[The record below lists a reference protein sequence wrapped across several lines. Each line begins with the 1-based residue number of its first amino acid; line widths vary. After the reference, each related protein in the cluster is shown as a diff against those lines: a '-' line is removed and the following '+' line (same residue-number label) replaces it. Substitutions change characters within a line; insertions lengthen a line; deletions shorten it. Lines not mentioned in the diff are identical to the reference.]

1 MRPFIPPEL
10 PIESIDYLALL
21 PHIGRANR
29 ALAQYDGLV
38 QNSPNPDIFLIPL
51 ARREALDS
59 SRIEGLRSTL
69 GEVFR
74 FSEEQRDAIAEERG
88 EDLKEIANY
97 AATLRLARRLVEG
110 ELEDGSFTLDLLRK
124 LHACLL
130 DSVRGQRKSP
140 GEFRDVQN
148 WIARPGAPMERA
160 LFVPPAPDR
169 VPEFLEK
176 WRGFYHSEQP
186 DVLVHAAVLH
196 AQFELIH
203 PFRDGNGRL
212 GRILIPIFMYGKG
225 VLSRPNFYLSTYLER
240 HRGAYM
246 GALRG
251 LNTWPG
257 DWNRW
262 IAFFLQA
269 LSVQA
274 SEDCD
279 KIREMTK
286 LHGVLTRR
294 SISLTRS
301 PFATLVV
308 DAIFER
314 PVFSA
319 PQISKALAAHGKPPS
334 AQALR
339 IILKKLVDGKVLR
352 IVEPGRGRRPATY
365 DLPEL
370 MDLLE
375 ARAAV

>member
-1 MRPFIPPEL
+1 MKPFIPSEL
-10 PIESIDYLALL
+10 PVEGIDYLALL
-21 PHIGRANR
+21 PHIGKANR
-29 ALAQYDGLV
+29 SLAQYDGLV
-38 QNSPNPDIFLIPL
+38 ENSPNPDIFLTSL
-51 ARREALDS
+51 AQREALDS
-59 SRIEGLRSTL
+59 SRIEGLHSTL

-74 FSEEQRDAIAEERG
+74 FSEEQRGAIAEERRD
-88 EDLKEIANY
+88 DLREIANY
-97 AATLRLARRLVEG
+97 AVALRLAET
-110 ELEDGSFTLDLLRK
+110 ELKDGSFTLDLLRK
-124 LHACLL
+124 LHARLL

-148 WIARPGAPMERA
+148 WIARPGAPVEQA
-160 LFVPPAPDR
+160 LFVPPAPER
-169 VPEFLEK
+169 VPEFVEK
-176 WRGFYHSEQP
+176 WRRFYHSEQP
-186 DVLVHAAVLH
+186 DVLVQAAVLH
-196 AQFELIH
+196 GQFELIH

-212 GRILIPIFMYGKG
+212 GRILIPIFMHDKG

-251 LNTWPG
+251 LNVRPG

-262 IAFFLQA
+262 IAFFLGA

-274 SEDCD
+274 TEDRD
-279 KIREMTK
+279 KIRKTIE
-286 LHGVLTRR
+286 LHGVLKKRF
-294 SISLTRS
+294 INLTRS
-301 PFATLVV
+301 PFAISVL

-314 PVFSA
+314 PVFSV
-319 PQISKALAAHGKPPS
+319 PQISKALAAHDGSPS

-339 IILKKLVDGKVLR
+339 AILKKLVGDGVLR

-375 ARAAV
+375 EREAS